1 MVNCTWEKKEKKHS
15 GVYQA
20 IMTAALMFPP
30 EDQNNYKVHE
40 IIKHMKIPELG
51 LD

>member
-1 MVNCTWEKKEKKHS
+1 
-15 GVYQA
+15 
-20 IMTAALMFPP
+20 MTAALMFPP

-40 IIKHMKIPELG
+40 IIKHTKIPELG